1 MIEKTINQNID
12 EQLTKLEK
20 DTDLTSE
27 SNFALAQNWEK
38 WNNNIGITIVFLSAI
53 VTSLSAISSSELQ
66 ILENKTNVL
75 IISTLFGSI
84 IAGLGSILTT
94 LKPAERAARYREFGN
109 KHKSIRNRIR
119 IYRTVSINL
128 TEDVSEKHVKL
139 QDFLAEK
146 DTLNS
151 DNPPIAKW
159 AFTQATDNIKRKEE
173 QKEKNKT
180 EEQKKINEQKK
191 TIVSHSTEHMPP
203 K

>member
-1 MIEKTINQNID
+1 MTEKTIDQNIA

-38 WNNNIGITIVFLSAI
+38 WNNNIGITIVILSAI
-53 VTSLSAISSSELQ
+53 VTSLSAISSSDLKL
-66 ILENKTNVL
+66 LENKTNVL

-84 IAGLGSILTT
+84 IAGLGSIITT

-128 TEDVSEKHVKL
+128 TEDTPEKNAKL
-139 QDFLAEK
+139 LDFLAEK

-159 AFTQATDNIKRKEE
+159 AFTQAIDNIKRKEE
-173 QKEKNKT
+173 QKKAD
-180 EEQKKINEQKK
+180 EQKKAID
-191 TIVSHSTEHMPP
+191 SRST
-203 K
+203 